1 MRSGGGVAASDLI
14 RSMKHLGFG
23 RDEIYDVLVG
33 VGLPGE
39 QVQLLIDRVS
49 AEFYEAKLEP
59 QPSRLAKEVREIF
72 ESQLEG
78 VRHELLTRIDSLYHK
93 SELVEV
99 ELEKLGK
106 RVLELQSI
114 AVKIQRAVSLRRVGP
129 SA

>member
-1 MRSGGGVAASDLI
+1 MAASDLI

-72 ESQLEG
+72 EAQLEG
-78 VRHELLTRIDSLYHK
+78 VRHELLARIDSL
-93 SELVEV
+93 SNRLELVGV

-106 RVLELQSI
+106 RILELQSI
-114 AVKIQRAVSLRRVGP
+114 AVKIQARGEFEARGP
-129 SA
+129 KPRKRKV